1 MGGQRLRESSFIR
14 RSPQCQRSHNARV
27 NMKTQ
32 YRVLPGSTPPGRP
45 KYRRLRELDSRG
57 LPLRPSLQANSN
69 SSCSH
74 RSRNVRFSRA
84 RQAAVGRCHDGDS
97 ALGRRAIMSE
107 CRLHP
112 SLPSAYANCMP
123 RTDGRVHCSR
133 TLREHRRRHEA
144 GATAIILPSRG
155 VRDANSSVA
164 INKPEATKFIL
175 GQTDFIKSVKDLSEA
190 LTCIRASTR
199 RQ

>member
-1 MGGQRLRESSFIR
+1 M
-14 RSPQCQRSHNARV
+14 
-27 NMKTQ
+27 
-32 YRVLPGSTPPGRP
+32 
-45 KYRRLRELDSRG
+45 
-57 LPLRPSLQANSN
+57 
-69 SSCSH
+69 
-74 RSRNVRFSRA
+74 
-84 RQAAVGRCHDGDS
+84 
-97 ALGRRAIMSE
+97 
-107 CRLHP
+107 
-112 SLPSAYANCMP
+112 
-123 RTDGRVHCSR
+123 
-133 TLREHRRRHEA
+133 EA